1 LTAFDQRCPGA
12 LLSSDDYGSSVERT
26 AKLHPLW
33 QAQLSRP
40 GVSPGD
46 ARWAAM
52 QLMEGRY
59 ELMEDL
65 SVGHVQPRG
74 LGRPLMTRH
83 PVVATRAVTAV
94 QARCTPPKRRQAHGS
109 SGASMWSPLDV
120 ESSYRIEPAIP
131 SSGED
136 LCPRWQTAW
145 YLPRSTRTSPPPRS
159 RQRPRGRVVL
169 PIFIPQG
176 WPQAMNHLPSMRRH
190 FERPYQTSC
199 TRTFAQANGAATSWF
214 VGRREVG
221 CSAVSGKSLARKLFR
236 SPNTEGGLSR
246 CST

>member
-1 LTAFDQRCPGA
+1 MKPRRGA
-12 LLSSDDYGSSVERT
+12 LLSSDDCGSSVERT
-26 AKLHPLW
+26 ATLHPLW

-40 GVSPGD
+40 GVDSGD

-65 SVGHVQPRG
+65 SVRHVQPRG

-94 QARCTPPKRRQAHGS
+94 QAPVHAAEEASGSWQQRCF
-109 SGASMWSPLDV
+109 DV

-131 SSGED
+131 S
-136 LCPRWQTAW
+136 
-145 YLPRSTRTSPPPRS
+145 
-159 RQRPRGRVVL
+159 
-169 PIFIPQG
+169 
-176 WPQAMNHLPSMRRH
+176 LPSMRRH

-199 TRTFAQANGAATSWF
+199 NRTFAQANGAATSWF